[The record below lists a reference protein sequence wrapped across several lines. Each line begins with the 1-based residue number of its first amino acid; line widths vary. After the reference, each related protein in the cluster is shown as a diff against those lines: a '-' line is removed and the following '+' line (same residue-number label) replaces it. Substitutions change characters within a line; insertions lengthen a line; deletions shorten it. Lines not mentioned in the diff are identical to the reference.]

1 MTEQPGYVLEE
12 AAKLFVALRRRM
24 RGGGDRPADDD
35 VWGWATHEPAGGS
48 HFATGAPEC
57 QYCPICRTI
66 AAARGSGT
74 DVVGHMMDAGQS
86 LIAAMRETVA
96 AYDRSRPPR
105 SGADGEPID
114 IG

>member
-1 MTEQPGYVLEE
+1 MTDQSGYVLEE
-12 AAKLFVALRRRM
+12 AVKLFVALRRRM
-24 RGGGDRPADDD
+24 RTDDTPASDD
-35 VWGWATHEPAGGS
+35 VWGWATHETAGS
-48 HFATGAPEC
+48 HHATGAPEC

-66 AAARGSGT
+66 AAARASGT

-105 SGADGEPID
+105 PAADGDPID
-114 IG
+114 VG